1 MRAII
6 LAVSAFLC
14 LGRLCGAG
22 DVNWPE
28 RPVEFVA
35 PAAPGGDTDRNL
47 RIFLKYL
54 DKELGQPMI
63 TVNMAGANGVI
74 GITNVA
80 QAKPDGYRAL
90 FFHNGALIANIMEFT
105 DYNITGDFEV
115 AAIPVV
121 DKSNSFIA
129 NAKAPFSNPKEM
141 VEYAKANPGK
151 LNYASGLGSFTH
163 LQIIAVEDKA
173 GIKVNTPD
181 SGDAAD
187 KVTAL
192 LGGRVDLISTQYSI
206 VLDYIKNGD
215 FKCIGILSDKR
226 LENAPDVPT
235 FAEYGYDV
243 AYDKFFFVAFPKGTP
258 GDIIEK
264 FNQASKKVAENPDYI
279 AECVR
284 NYTIATYYSS
294 DAAVAYIDGQE
305 ELYRAYEDTLTGQ

>member
-1 MRAII
+1 MRASM
-6 LAVSAFLC
+6 LAVVVFLC
-14 LGRLCGAG
+14 LGRLGGAG
-22 DVNWPE
+22 EVNWPE
-28 RPVEFVA
+28 RSVEFVA

-47 RIFLKYL
+47 RIFLRYL
-54 DKELGQPMI
+54 EKELGQPMI
-63 TVNMAGANGVI
+63 TVNMAGANGVV

-80 QAKPDGYRAL
+80 QARPNGYRAL
-90 FFHNGALIANIMEFT
+90 FFHNGALISNIMEFT
-105 DYNITGDFEV
+105 DYKIWEDFEV
-115 AAIPVV
+115 AAIPVI

-129 NAKAPFSNPKEM
+129 NAKAPFNTPGEM
-141 VEYAKANPGK
+141 IAYAKANPGK

-173 GIKVNTPD
+173 GITVNTPD

-187 KVTAL
+187 KITAL
-192 LGGRVDLISTQYSI
+192 LGQRVDLISTQYSI

-235 FAEYGYDV
+235 FAEFGCDV

-258 GDIIEK
+258 KSIVQK
-264 FNQASKKVAENPDYI
+264 LNQASKKVAENPEYI

-284 NYTIATYYSS
+284 NYTMATYYGCE
-294 DAAVAYIDGQE
+294 DAVAYIENQDK
-305 ELYRAYEDTLTGQ
+305 LYRVYEKTLNGE